1 MDREHLASLI
11 ERWLL
16 RPVGSMGVSNEHRSA
31 VLGTDIGNKRKKN
44 EDRAAFATIR
54 SKNQALDVY
63 ILSDGMGGMVEG
75 DRCAAMALAA
85 FMASLVTSK
94 ASLVTMIEAATSL
107 ANDRVFSQYR
117 GRGGATL
124 SAVLRDENDI
134 YGLNIGDSRVYSIG
148 QGNFRQ
154 LSVDDTLSGQLGKNY
169 QLESEDN
176 GLIQF
181 VGMGDD
187 LAPNIFMITKDNS
200 EIALTSDGAHFI
212 GDETMKVL
220 FKFAPDAPTAV
231 RRILATS
238 KWYGGHDNASI
249 ITMGTSSALAFDTDN
264 ILRVSDPFGELSIAL
279 ENIVITEQADV
290 MSRSI
295 VSSEKNVRAND
306 KFIHSDK
313 SLTSSQNTKEEKKP
327 PKKKPRNRSKKK
339 VEPKK
344 LVENTRPELRID
356 LFHDEDNK

>member
-1 MDREHLASLI
+1 MDRERLASLI

-16 RPVGSMGVSNEHRSA
+16 RPVGSMGVSIEHRSA

-44 EDRAAFATIR
+44 EDRVAFATIR
-54 SKNQALDVY
+54 SKNHALDVY
-63 ILSDGMGGMVEG
+63 MLSDGMGGMVEG
-75 DRCAAMALAA
+75 ERCAAMALAV
-85 FMASLVTSK
+85 FMASLATSRG
-94 ASLVTMIEAATSL
+94 SLTTMIEAAASL
-107 ANDRVFSQYR
+107 ANDRVFSEYR

-134 YGLNIGDSRVYSIG
+134 YGLNIGDSRVYSVG

-181 VGMGDD
+181 VGMGND
-187 LAPNIFMITKDNS
+187 LVPNIFTITKDNS

-212 GDETMKVL
+212 GDETIKTL
-220 FKFAPDAPTAV
+220 LKCAPDVSTAV

-249 ITMGTSSALAFDTDN
+249 ITIATTSALAFNTDN
-264 ILRVSDPFGELSIAL
+264 ILNISDPFGELSIAI
-279 ENIVITEQADV
+279 EDIAMTDRTDV
-290 MSRSI
+290 MVRSI
-295 VSSEKNVRAND
+295 VGSEKDLRAND
-306 KFIHSDK
+306 QFIHRDK
-313 SLTSSQNTKEEKKP
+313 SLTNSRNIKEEKKP
-327 PKKKPRNRSKKK
+327 SKKRSRSRSKRK
-339 VEPKK
+339 VEQEKSASNIK
-344 LVENTRPELRID
+344 PELKID
-356 LFHDEDNK
+356 LFHDEHNK